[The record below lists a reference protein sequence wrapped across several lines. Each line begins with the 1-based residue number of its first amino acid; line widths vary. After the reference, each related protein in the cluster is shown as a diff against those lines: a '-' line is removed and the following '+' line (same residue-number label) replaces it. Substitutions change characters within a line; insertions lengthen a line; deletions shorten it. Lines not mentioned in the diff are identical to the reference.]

1 MDIIIN
7 ELYNGNIRPIEQMGS
22 LTPEAKVILKEEN
35 VSVKPLHWGRD
46 WRRRYSQGNLV
57 YRGNEL

>member
-1 MDIIIN
+1 MDSIIN

-22 LTPEAKVILKEEN
+22 LTPEAKAILKKKN